1 MSPAPALRPDA
12 RPFPYPALVA
22 GALLALLIATPA
34 RAASPEGAP
43 AFEFPLACKINVDCA
58 VQKYFDHDP
67 GAGAKDY
74 MCGDL
79 VNDKHSGIDIRVPSY
94 VDMRRG
100 VPVLAAA
107 PGVVWR
113 TRDGVEDINVRQVG
127 KEVVD
132 EYGLGNVVVIDHGN
146 GWRSFYGHMR
156 KGSVAVKEGDRVE
169 AGQQVGLVGLSG
181 LTEFP
186 HVHFM
191 VMEGKTPTDPFT
203 GTAATDP
210 TACGDSSRTLWSAK
224 ALAEFAYTPTGP
236 LIAGFSTDKPE
247 AETARNGGYGTNPL
261 PASAATLFFWAE
273 YFGLQQ
279 GDRQIFRI
287 LAPDGTALVDYD
299 QPAQARKILMF
310 RYVGT
315 RAPAGG
321 FRPGIY
327 RAEFRLLRG
336 AGGAEQTVI
345 DLSRKVELR

>member
-1 MSPAPALRPDA
+1 MPPIPAPPPNA
-12 RPFPYPALVA
+12 RPFLHLTAVA
-22 GALLALLIATPA
+22 GVLLALLAALPA
-34 RAASPEGAP
+34 DAAPPEGAP
-43 AFEFPLACKINVDCA
+43 TFELPLACKINVDCA

-67 GAGAKDY
+67 GPGAKDY

-79 VNDKHSGIDIRVPSY
+79 VNDKHAGIDIRVPSY

-100 VPVLAAA
+100 VAVLAAA

-113 TRDGVEDINVRQVG
+113 IRDGVEDINVREVG

-191 VMEGKTPTDPFT
+191 VMRGKTPIDPFT
-203 GTAATDP
+203 GTAAADP
-210 TACGDSSRTLWSAK
+210 TACGDTSHALWSPK
-224 ALAEFAYTPTGP
+224 ALAELVYTPTGP

-247 AETARNGGYGTNPL
+247 AETARNGGYSANPL

-287 LAPDGTALVDYD
+287 LGPDGAVLVDYD
-299 QPAQARKILMF
+299 RPAERRKILMF

-321 FRPGIY
+321 FKPGLY
-327 RAEFRLLRG
+327 RAEFKLIRG
-336 AGGAEQTVI
+336 SGGDAQTVI
-345 DLSRKVELR
+345 DLSRQVELR